1 MNINKFFTLA
11 KNASTFSDYENIKIG
26 SVLVYKNKVIS
37 VGYNTKKSHPYQ
49 KILNKYRN
57 QNGREFDINKRHNY
71 LHSEINCL
79 LNVKDSNINWS
90 KAYIFIYRED
100 KNGNITMSKPCK
112 GCEYSLK
119 SKGIKKVFYTDKN
132 GYNYIEL

>member
-11 KNASTFSDYENIKIG
+11 KNASEFSNFDRIKIG

-37 VGYNTKKSHPYQ
+37 VGYNMKKSHPYQ
-49 KILNKYRN
+49 KILNKYGKYN
-57 QNGREFDINKRHNY
+57 QDRINNY

-79 LNVKDSNINWS
+79 LSVKDLNINWN
-90 KAYIFIYRED
+90 KVYIFIYRED
-100 KNGNITMSKPCK
+100 KNGNLAMCKPCSS
-112 GCEYSLK
+112 CVNALK
-119 SKGIKKVFYTDKN
+119 EIGIKKVFYTDKN

>member
-1 MNINKFFTLA
+1 MNIDKFFTLA
-11 KNASTFSDYENIKIG
+11 KNASTFSDYENVKIG
-26 SVLVYKNKVIS
+26 SVLVYKNKVIA

-49 KILNKYRN
+49 KMLNKYRS

-79 LNVKDSNINWS
+79 LNAKDLNINWN
-90 KAYIFIYRED
+90 KVYIFIYRED
-100 KNGNITMSKPCK
+100 KNGNLAMCKPCSSCVK
-112 GCEYSLK
+112 ALK
-119 SKGIKKVFYTDKN
+119 ENKIKKVFYTDKN